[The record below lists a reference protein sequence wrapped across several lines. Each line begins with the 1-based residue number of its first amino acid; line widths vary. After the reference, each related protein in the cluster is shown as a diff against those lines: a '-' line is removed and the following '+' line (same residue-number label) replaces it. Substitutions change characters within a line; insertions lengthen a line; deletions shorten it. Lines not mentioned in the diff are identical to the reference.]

1 MIDPGP
7 LFSIVVP
14 LYNRAAGIRATLE
27 SVLRQTVGDFEIVVV
42 DDGSTDAPESG
53 IAAIGDPRIR
63 YVRQPNTGGG
73 GARNRGIQEAR
84 GRYIALLD
92 SDDFFL
98 PNKLAR
104 ISSELPLAPNEVLY
118 STMLVDR
125 GVGRYW
131 TRPDR
136 GIAKGED
143 VGEYLFVAN
152 QLIQTS
158 TIVLPAALARQVL
171 FDGQLPKGQDLDFC
185 LRLQKAGAAFR
196 MIDDPLVIWMDA
208 TEVGR
213 TSHLGGYK
221 SVLLWLERCSP
232 MLTHKANLGYR
243 ATVLAYYMGRHQPW
257 VVARDLWMG
266 LVVGGVPF
274 RIIMRQALRA
284 YLPRSSYRRIANTV
298 VKWGGER
305 V

>member
-1 MIDPGP
+1 M
-7 LFSIVVP
+7 FSIVVP

-27 SVLRQTVGDFEIVVV
+27 SVLRQTVNDFEIVVV
-42 DDGSTDAPESG
+42 DDGSTDAPEVG

-63 YVRQPNTGGG
+63 YVRQSNTGGG
-73 GARNRGIQEAR
+73 AARNRGIQEAR
-84 GRYIALLD
+84 GQYIALLD

-104 ISSELPLAPNEVLY
+104 ISTELPLAPNEVLY
-118 STMLVDR
+118 SSMLVDR

-131 TRPDR
+131 TRPER
-136 GIAKGED
+136 GIAAGED
-143 VGEYLFVAN
+143 VGEYLFVSN

-158 TIVLPAALARQVL
+158 TIVLPTALAQKVL
-171 FDGQLPKGQDLDFC
+171 FDGQLAKGQDLDFC
-185 LRLQKAGAAFR
+185 LRLQQAGAEFR

-213 TSHLGGYK
+213 TSHLGGYQ
-221 SVLLWLERCSP
+221 SVLLWLDRCSS
-232 MLTHKANLGYR
+232 MLTPKANLGYR
-243 ATVLAYYMGRHQPW
+243 ATVLAYYMGHHQPW
-257 VVARDLWMG
+257 IVARDLWKG

-274 RIIMRQALRA
+274 RIILRQALRA
-284 YLPRSSYRRIANTV
+284 YLPRGSYRRIADTV
-298 VKWGGER
+298 VRWGGER